1 VSLCPG
7 ENDIISPSIWTTQGH
22 REAEALLA
30 RQASRQRT
38 EYVVTSIL
46 TAHQTESLEQVVRQ
60 AVRDELRNA
69 APPPQ
74 THAAGGNGCRCSA
87 VRSPRQPYPCAGG
100 IVTMLGSF
108 SCYRY
113 DGGSGKYTN
122 MAHFFLRYRNFLGVN
137 LL

>member
-1 VSLCPG
+1 MSGRKRYYLSFDMDNPR
-7 ENDIISPSIWTTQGH
+7 H
-22 REAEALLA
+22 REAETLFA

-74 THAAGGNGCRCSA
+74 TTLPGETDDG
-87 VRSPRQPYPCAGG
+87 VRLSDLP
-100 IVTMLGSF
+100 GSLI
-108 SCYRY
+108 R
-113 DGGSGKYTN
+113 
-122 MAHFFLRYRNFLGVN
+122 ALEEL
-137 LL
+137 

>member
-1 VSLCPG
+1 MDNPR
-7 ENDIISPSIWTTQGH
+7 H

-74 THAAGGNGCRCSA
+74 TTLPMETDDG
-87 VRSPRQPYPCAGG
+87 VRLSDLP
-100 IVTMLGSF
+100 GSLI
-108 SCYRY
+108 R
-113 DGGSGKYTN
+113 
-122 MAHFFLRYRNFLGVN
+122 ALEEL
-137 LL
+137 

>member
-1 VSLCPG
+1 MDNPR
-7 ENDIISPSIWTTQGH
+7 H
-22 REAEALLA
+22 REAETLFA

-74 THAAGGNGCRCSA
+74 TTLPGETDDG
-87 VRSPRQPYPCAGG
+87 VRLSDLP
-100 IVTMLGSF
+100 GSLI
-108 SCYRY
+108 R
-113 DGGSGKYTN
+113 
-122 MAHFFLRYRNFLGVN
+122 ALEEL
-137 LL
+137 